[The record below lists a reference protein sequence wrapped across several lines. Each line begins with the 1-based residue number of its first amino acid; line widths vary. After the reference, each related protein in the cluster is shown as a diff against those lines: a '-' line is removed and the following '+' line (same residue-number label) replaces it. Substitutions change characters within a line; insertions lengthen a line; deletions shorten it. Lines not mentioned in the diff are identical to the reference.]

1 MSRQPSPN
9 GTDRPSELGAGS
21 IVPLVREVGQL
32 VDRVRLLY
40 LYPSDLDD
48 ALIDTLK
55 DALVETWN
63 AIGIP
68 FASQQPAQAERST
81 KVTPLVVS
89 QAGG

>member
-1 MSRQPSPN
+1 MQAPASVAWPARPVLALPASKHAWRLPSPGHQPSAAQFAS
-9 GTDRPSELGAGS
+9 T
-21 IVPLVREVGQL
+21 PLH
-32 VDRVRLLY
+32 
-40 LYPSDLDD
+40 DD